1 MKQKTNTENIPLSV
15 SVPDDA
21 VCLLWLS
28 ADMHLSTSGFA
39 CAGGIY
45 CSFPELPGLHPGHPR
60 AIPFQCIVW
69 CGEAPAFPR
78 IPIGF
83 SSILSIGSQLR
94 QKSSKSTLYNC
105 RSRATILFFMIF
117 YQKLYHIFTNC
128 VNHPKQNSS
137 HFFHIQRNRLAFIF
151 IILNFFHFHD
161 MKPPYLPDIGGWT
174 DATGEEGFLPV
185 FRTPEHFPAP

>member
-1 MKQKTNTENIPLSV
+1 MKQKKRIQKTFRSLYPFLMMQSASYGFLLICTYLHQALLALAEFTALFQNFRVFIPVIRELFLSNA
-15 SVPDDA
+15 SSDA
-21 VCLLWLS
+21 
-28 ADMHLSTSGFA
+28 GR
-39 CAGGIY
+39 
-45 CSFPELPGLHPGHPR
+45 HPR
-60 AIPFQCIVW
+60 FP
-69 CGEAPAFPR
+69 GYPLAFLPSCQSVHSLGR
-78 IPIGF
+78 
-83 SSILSIGSQLR
+83 
-94 QKSSKSTLYNC
+94 NC

-161 MKPPYLPDIGGWT
+161 MKLPYLPDIGGWT

>member
-1 MKQKTNTENIPLSV
+1 MMQSASYGFLLICTYLHQALLALAEFTALFQNFRVFIPVIRELFLSNA
-15 SVPDDA
+15 SSD
-21 VCLLWLS
+21 
-28 ADMHLSTSGFA
+28 G
-39 CAGGIY
+39 
-45 CSFPELPGLHPGHPR
+45 
-60 AIPFQCIVW
+60 
-69 CGEAPAFPR
+69 GEAPAFPR

-151 IILNFFHFHD
+151 IFLNFFHFHD
-161 MKPPYLPDIGGWT
+161 MKPPYLPDTGGWT

-185 FRTPEHFPAP
+185 FRTPELSPAP